1 MNRTLAEGPEADFI
15 KQMDN
20 PVCVDTGTDF
30 FSLHEDFNL
39 AGFTCRGV
47 WSLVFG
53 LIVIFLIQVFSN
65 QLWTKIGQLERVALT
80 FPAHSA
86 KRASTLRQ
94 MMKYQTVSSVIH
106 IVSVLAIMSSN
117 FYILLTIICGNLMGL
132 YLAFRTVK
140 ADCSDAQQWE
150 KFLKML
156 NEDRCVVLKQ
166 KISQKV
172 IISSLDFGLH
182 QNPEM
187 RARN

>member
-47 WSLVFG
+47 GSLVFG

-86 KRASTLRQ
+86 KRASTPPREP
-94 MMKYQTVSSVIH
+94 S
-106 IVSVLAIMSSN
+106 A
-117 FYILLTIICGNLMGL
+117 
-132 YLAFRTVK
+132 
-140 ADCSDAQQWE
+140 ADPAP
-150 KFLKML
+150 
-156 NEDRCVVLKQ
+156 R
-166 KISQKV
+166 
-172 IISSLDFGLH
+172 
-182 QNPEM
+182 P
-187 RARN
+187 ARSPTLPQHV